1 MDYIACQ
8 ALLSMGFSRQEY
20 WSGLPWPPPG
30 NPSDP
35 GIKPMSLMSLKL
47 AANFFTT
54 SATWKDIHTHTQNTN
69 LTYVYIYIYIY
80 MSHKYYLQCH
90 KNSTSIS
97 SRLNG
102 SYNQFWSITQYNYT
116 NIESGMMLGLMEIF
130 SLSHYTSSDL
140 VSPKWAQRLETKC
153 PSHTISTIPQSI
165 ILDSVMS
172 ISQLLDSQ
180 NSRQIVRLL
189 EDWQTCSLILV
200 ILWSEALKLE

>member
-1 MDYIACQ
+1 MTSSRGSFWSRDLSLYI
-8 ALLSMGFSRQEY
+8 Y
-20 WSGLPWPPPG
+20 VY
-30 NPSDP
+30 
-35 GIKPMSLMSLKL
+35 
-47 AANFFTT
+47 T
-54 SATWKDIHTHTQNTN
+54 HTHTN
-69 LTYVYIYIYIY
+69 LTYVYIYIYICPTE
-80 MSHKYYLQCH
+80 YYLQCH

-102 SYNQFWSITQYNYT
+102 SYNQFLQSVPTIMWSITQYNYT

-140 VSPKWAQRLETKC
+140 VSPKQAQILETKC
-153 PSHTISTIPQSI
+153 PSHMISTIPQSI

-200 ILWSEALKLE
+200 ILWSEALKLG